1 MEARIRTGYMQ
12 LIFYSAFSLSR
23 FQQVARLD
31 AGQIRHTSRIG
42 TTFSVCVSCKRSPCL
57 DLRKNRLKRRDK
69 TPKRRQ
75 NMARSRWRKHTSPV
89 AWQCVP
95 PSGRRDLVSSLGIH
109 PPRLR
114 MTVVAR
120 AIPFSARAALLSCQ
134 RANQQAVGPWG
145 HSQSLRRVGHMPTY
159 FKALI

>member
-57 DLRKNRLKRRDK
+57 DLKKRRETVCTH
-69 TPKRRQ
+69 TPPVSSSLEFWR
-75 NMARSRWRKHTSPV
+75 ARNTSPRTPQMISTCAQV
-89 AWQCVP
+89 K
-95 PSGRRDLVSSLGIH
+95 I
-109 PPRLR
+109 
-114 MTVVAR
+114 
-120 AIPFSARAALLSCQ
+120 SCQ
-134 RANQQAVGPWG
+134 RANSRLLASGG
-145 HSQSLRRVGHMPTY
+145 TARVLEGLDICQLTSR
-159 FKALI
+159 L